1 MKIVIRE
8 GGRAKFSFAVPGF
21 IGARV
26 LGRLLFKGNCRG
38 RAALKGVL
46 SDLKKF
52 KKLYPGFELV
62 SAEDAA
68 GDGVSIFL

>member
-1 MKIVIRE
+1 M
-8 GGRAKFSFAVPGF
+8 
-21 IGARV
+21 
-26 LGRLLFKGNCRG
+26 N
-38 RAALKGVL
+38 
-46 SDLKKF
+46 LKKF